1 MCSPRLPVGRVLAAP
16 PAVLLQL
23 QAVRVV
29 LLVLDRRVVAPF
41 AVAALKGD
49 DRFHR
54 SLCRWGSGCWI
65 VEVEKRSPGS
75 PRRRQW
81 YHLFGCGHAAGPTLP
96 SPTRGER
103 EGKKREML
111 YVGTSGWQYR
121 DWRGALYPPKPAP
134 ARPLRPHAARV

>member
-1 MCSPRLPVGRVLAAP
+1 LRSSSKVSRKNRSSPSWGSGAPLRLRALTAMCSPRLPVGRVLAAP

-29 LLVLDRRVVAPF
+29 FLVLDRRVVAPF

-54 SLCRWGSGCWI
+54 SLCRWGLGCWV

-81 YHLFGCGHAAGPTLP
+81 YHLFGRGKPAGHALP
-96 SPTRGER
+96 SPAAGE
-103 EGKKREML
+103 
-111 YVGTSGWQYR
+111 
-121 DWRGALYPPKPAP
+121 
-134 ARPLRPHAARV
+134 